1 MLYRFAK
8 HLLTIGNEKKLS
20 HKHMTM
26 QNEDKA
32 NEIVLVMNIAD
43 ACFLL
48 GMMDVPLGCFLWKIN
63 L

>member
-1 MLYRFAK
+1 MK
-8 HLLTIGNEKKLS
+8 I
-20 HKHMTM
+20 
-26 QNEDKA
+26 DKA

-48 GMMDVPLGCFLWKIN
+48 GMMDVPLGCFYGRSISDKPTKDLHVIVIHE

>member
-1 MLYRFAK
+1 MK
-8 HLLTIGNEKKLS
+8 I
-20 HKHMTM
+20 
-26 QNEDKA
+26 DKA